1 MIAAAIIGGV
11 VLTVVLVVAGYTST
25 AGDVPF
31 TITTTAGAPGDC
43 ATACSNFIR
52 MRDQTRAATAAV
64 ATAQALHDAK
74 AKEYWS
80 VVGIHLALV
89 AAVAVAAGVPII
101 GPLLAAA
108 MLASVAALVMF
119 SLVLLGQL
127 IGLLQNLI
135 NAQSALG
142 TLRKAEADA
151 LAQLRQSCSEA
162 EVAMCMARP

>member
-25 AGDVPF
+25 ASDVPF
-31 TITTTAGAPGDC
+31 TVSTPGTPGDC

-52 MRDQTRAATAAV
+52 LRDQTRAATAAV

-108 MLASVAALVMF
+108 MLASVAALVLF

-127 IGLLQNLI
+127 VGLLQNLI

-142 TLRKAEADA
+142 RLRAAEADA
-151 LAQLRQSCSEA
+151 LAQLRQACSEA
-162 EVAMCMARP
+162 EVAMCMAQP

>member
-1 MIAAAIIGGV
+1 MIAAAIVGGV
-11 VLTVVLVVAGYTST
+11 VLTVVLLVIGYTST

-31 TITTTAGAPGDC
+31 TVTTTAAPGDC
-43 ATACSNFIR
+43 ATACANWMR
-52 MRDQTRAATAAV
+52 ARDQTRQAVAAV
-64 ATAQALHDAK
+64 ATAQAVHDAK
-74 AKEYWS
+74 AREYWS
-80 VVGIHLALV
+80 VVGIVFALT

-101 GPLLAAA
+101 GPLLAAG

-127 IGLLQNLI
+127 VGLLQNLI

-151 LAQLRQSCSEA
+151 LSQLRQACPED
-162 EVAMCMARP
+162 EVAKCMARP